1 MVILPQ
7 KISFSMES
15 FSEFIEKHEN
25 DDTARL
31 LLSGKIPDNIDAGLA
46 ADTIEVRR
54 KLKKKVP
61 SWYAHPELAFPLK
74 LGAEQCS
81 SEITARYKAAF
92 VHMIF
97 RRIADLT
104 GGLGVDSWAFSL
116 AARQVLY
123 NEMNPVLAAAAKANF
138 KALGADNIQVRS
150 CRISAKG
157 SSTVLA
163 EESLDEI
170 REDVPELTPAE
181 LLHDFRPDLVYLDPA
196 RRGDDGSKV
205 FLPEQCSPDIISL
218 KDGLFEVCRFIL
230 IKLSPMADINLLLKR
245 LGDSCIELHILA
257 AGGECKEILLLMDR
271 EHHGECSV
279 TVASHRGN
287 AAAEPE
293 CRFTF
298 RGWSRMT
305 FGMDE
310 LLAGPEALN
319 PVSPDELSPGA
330 LLYEPGK
337 ALMKAGAFN
346 ALCRRFPLKKLGRF
360 THYYVTDPER
370 AGMNGMPDL
379 DSATDTLAGF
389 GRFFTIRQVLP
400 LNRQSIKDIGRN
412 FPKAEV
418 SARNIKMDTDTLRKK
433 LGVSS
438 GGDIH
443 VFGLSCSLSD
453 GNANLLIVSEPA

>member
-157 SSTVLA
+157 SSTVMA

-181 LLHDFRPDLVYLDPA
+181 LLHGFRPDLVYLDPA

-230 IKLSPMADINLLLKR
+230 IKLSPMADISLLLKR

-257 AGGECKEILLLMDR
+257 AGGECKEILLLLDR

-293 CRFTF
+293 
-298 RGWSRMT
+298 
-305 FGMDE
+305 
-310 LLAGPEALN
+310 
-319 PVSPDELSPGA
+319 
-330 LLYEPGK
+330 
-337 ALMKAGAFN
+337 
-346 ALCRRFPLKKLGRF
+346 GRF

-370 AGMNGMPDL
+370 AGMDGMPDL